1 MKRKALLIG
10 NNRGLQ
16 GVPSDLLQTRR
27 FLQSSLGG
35 EWFSSEIEQLLNPR
49 KSDLLKKLDGL
60 KRERN
65 DFSFV
70 LFTGHGAHA
79 RNTLLELNAYE
90 ETISENDL
98 IGLSER
104 QVSIFDCCRNI
115 VKEEVIKSSVITM
128 DSIREATSTVRAR
141 YDIRIMQSIPQQ
153 AKLYSCAIGES
164 SYDDN
169 GAVYLG
175 NLLSCAKNIGYAK
188 DYKLLSE
195 AHAEASVLTSR
206 HVLNKFKSNQN
217 PTASLPKCLASQE
230 LIISIK

>member
-10 NNRGLQ
+10 NSRGLP
-16 GVPSDLLQTRR
+16 GVPSDLLQTRK
-27 FLQSSLGG
+27 FLQSSIGG
-35 EWFSSEIEQLLNPR
+35 EWFSSEIEQILNPR
-49 KSDLLKKLDGL
+49 KSDLRKKLDDL
-60 KRERN
+60 KREEN

-70 LFTGHGAHA
+70 LFTGHGAHS
-79 RNTLLELNAYE
+79 RNTILELNAQE
-90 ETISENDL
+90 ETIYEDEL

-115 VKEEVIKSSVITM
+115 VKDEIIKSFTVAM
-128 DSIREATSTVRAR
+128 DSMREAMETVRAR
-141 YDIRIMQSIPQQ
+141 YDNRIMQSIPQQ

-169 GAVYLG
+169 GAVYLS
-175 NLLSCAKNIGYAK
+175 NLLRCAKNIGYAK

-195 AHAEASVLTSR
+195 AHTEASVLTSR
-206 HVLNKFKSNQN
+206 HVLDKFKSNQN

>member
-16 GVPSDLLQTRR
+16 GVPLDLLNTRK

-35 EWFSSEIEQLLNPR
+35 EWYSSEIEQLLNPS
-49 KSDLLKKLDGL
+49 KSDLLRKIDNL
-60 KRERN
+60 KRESN
-65 DFSFV
+65 DYSFV

-79 RNTLLELNAYE
+79 RNTILEINPPG

-104 QVSIFDCCRNI
+104 QVSIFDCCRAI
-115 VKEEVIKSSVITM
+115 VQDEIIKSFTVAM
-128 DSIREATSTVRAR
+128 DSYQEKASTVRAR
-141 YDIRIMQSIPQQ
+141 YDRRIMQAIPQQ

-164 SYDDN
+164 SYDDG

-175 NLLSCAKNIGYAK
+175 KLLACAKRIEANSSF
-188 DYKLLSE
+188 KLLSAAHSE
-195 AHAEASVLTSR
+195 AAVLTKA
-206 HVLNKFKSNQN
+206 HVLEKFKNNQS
-217 PTASLPKCLASQE
+217 PSSALPKCLASQE
-230 LIISIK
+230 LIISIN